1 MTEDIRSF
9 LTARIAECDESIF
22 NAGEIAAAAQK
33 SLAEA
38 TTIAA
43 DTTGQRDAMA
53 ALLASLPA
61 PEPIPDP
68 EPQPGPEPSPEP
80 GPTPAP
86 TPTPTPPPAQPK
98 PPGAYYDAV
107 AALKD
112 KVIEVQH
119 PSGHM
124 VTQTL
129 VDVDALPAIDK
140 GASIPSGVTVTA
152 TECVLTGGFVGD
164 FRMHIGDRQLTL
176 APGADVGQVFIYGR
190 APKGKTAGVAIKT
203 GARLR
208 SLRGSVI
215 DGALG
220 VSKALHQEHSGTGP
234 GARIGS
240 VDEIVDTQVINQRGD
255 GLKVAG
261 SAHGRT
267 LIERVL
273 FGQQELGY
281 TGAHY
286 DQITIMAAING
297 LLVRQCYFDN
307 QIDTDTVGVN
317 NWMQFAPYWDGALFE
332 DIDTEEC
339 IMIHEND
346 RSFALAKGSPKP
358 GTWTGKI
365 RFRNLA
371 VKKAGGARKIFYA
384 RNNFA
389 DEWSGIYDLA
399 TGAMI

>member
-43 DTTGQRDAMA
+43 DTARQRDAMA
-53 ALLASLPA
+53 ALLAALPA
-61 PEPIPDP
+61 PEPAP
-68 EPQPGPEPSPEP
+68 EPTPEPTPEPEPSPEP
-80 GPTPAP
+80 GPAP

-112 KVIEVQH
+112 RVTEVQH

-152 TECVLTGGFVGD
+152 TECVLTGAFVGD

-176 APGADVGQVFIYGR
+176 AAGADVGEVTVYGR

-208 SLRGSVI
+208 SLSGSVL
-215 DGALG
+215 DGILG
-220 VSKALHQEHSGTGP
+220 VSKALHQEHTGTGSA
-234 GARIGS
+234 ARIGS
-240 VDEIVDTQVINQRGD
+240 LDEVVDCQIINQRGD

-261 SAHGRT
+261 SEYGPTR
-267 LIERVL
+267 IERTF

-281 TGAHY
+281 AGAHY
-286 DQITIMAAING
+286 DQLTVMAAVNG

-307 QIDTDTVGVN
+307 QVDIDTVGVN
-317 NWMQFAPYWDGALFE
+317 NWHQFAPYWDYAPFG
-332 DIDTEEC
+332 DIDIEEC
-339 IMIHEND
+339 VMIHENAN
-346 RSFALAKGSPKP
+346 SFAIAKGSPKP
-358 GTWTGKI
+358 GTWAGRI
-365 RFRNLA
+365 RYRNCT
-371 VKKAGGARKIFYA
+371 VSKAGGVRKIFYA
-384 RNNFA
+384 GNNFT